1 MCILLGHDYWWSY
14 IYDSW
19 WKMMRYTF
27 KPEDKV
33 FGISRNSHFKNIVSN
48 SVLPWLPFCEKNFP
62 LIRYPCLLKTE
73 VFTSTIVR
81 SLFS

>member
-1 MCILLGHDYWWSY
+1 
-14 IYDSW
+14 
-19 WKMMRYTF
+19 MRYTF

-33 FGISRNSHFKNIVSN
+33 FGISRHYHFKNIVSN
-48 SVLPWLPFCEKNFP
+48 SVLPWLPFGQRNFP
-62 LIRYPCLLKTE
+62 LIQYPCLLKTE